1 MSMPATPPTPSKPIG
16 GPRAFSSVTPP
27 GGKPKTPQTPNQQSQ
42 QYQQPPPTRN
52 SAPSAPNSWKP
63 SGVAPQ
69 AAVSNPSPR
78 NSATRNESDLGYQ
91 ASSKNPHIIKA
102 PKSNYQIPLPK
113 EPKSS
118 FKSVSA
124 QARFQIARFRV
135 RIYDSSSMSNT

>member
-16 GPRAFSSVTPP
+16 GPRAFASVTPP
-27 GGKPKTPQTPNQQSQ
+27 GGKPKPQPPTQQ
-42 QYQQPPPTRN
+42 PPTRN

-63 SGVAPQ
+63 SGVAPPQ
-69 AAVSNPSPR
+69 AVPSPR
-78 NSATRNESDLGYQ
+78 NSAGRNENDLGYQ

-124 QARFQIARFRV
+124 QDRFQTLSI
-135 RIYDSSSMSNT
+135 

>member
-1 MSMPATPPTPSKPIG
+1 MPATPPTPSKPIG

-27 GGKPKTPQTPNQQSQ
+27 GGKPKPQAPTQQK
-42 QYQQPPPTRN
+42 QQPPPTRN

-63 SGVAPQ
+63 SGVAQPP
-69 AAVSNPSPR
+69 AAPSPAAPSPR
-78 NSATRNESDLGYQ
+78 NSAGRNENDLGYQ

-124 QARFQIARFRV
+124 QARFQTLF
-135 RIYDSSSMSNT
+135 T